1 MRKYITASS
10 RNQFGTSNRNFTDR
24 NQSIADPS
32 ELQKKSMLNL
42 YYQHLKQFLNKLIHF
57 NGSMLFLISISNS
70 MRS

>member
-24 NQSIADPS
+24 NQNIADPS

-42 YYQHLKQFLNKLIHF
+42 YYRHLKQFLNKLPNQF
-57 NGSMLFLISISNS
+57 LNGLTAKTTS
-70 MRS
+70 